1 VVNSLGSICEAV
13 RPSSNL
19 VVGLWICGYYSF
31 PPPEQLNAA
40 VPLHTPAPL
49 TGLLPPPPPPARS
62 VAQTLIR
69 RMLRKAVMT
78 ANTALGTLQAMMAQR
93 SRAAASRN
101 HDGLC
106 SRQAIRA
113 IKGSHTIHQ
122 LVRMIHA
129 VT

>member
-1 VVNSLGSICEAV
+1 MDLRLLLFSPARAAERGSA
-13 RPSSNL
+13 PAHT
-19 VVGLWICGYYSF
+19 G
-31 PPPEQLNAA
+31 AA
-40 VPLHTPAPL
+40 HRT
-49 TGLLPPPPPPARS
+49 PPPPPARS